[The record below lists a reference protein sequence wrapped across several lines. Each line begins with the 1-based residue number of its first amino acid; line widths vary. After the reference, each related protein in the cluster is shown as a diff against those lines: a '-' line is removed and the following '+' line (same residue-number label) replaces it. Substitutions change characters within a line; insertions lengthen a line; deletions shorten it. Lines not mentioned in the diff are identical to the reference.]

1 MKTALKLDGPDTE
14 STPVAQEYI
23 NKLWLIQ
30 KQECKAHVLKDLI
43 DKALKLKSSAIPSA
57 FFEFFSSAKFDTGNL
72 NSFNTFS
79 NLLAQLDESLL
90 L

>member
-57 FFEFFSSAKFDTGNL
+57 FFEFFSSAKFTNCDN
-72 NSFNTFS
+72 FNTFS